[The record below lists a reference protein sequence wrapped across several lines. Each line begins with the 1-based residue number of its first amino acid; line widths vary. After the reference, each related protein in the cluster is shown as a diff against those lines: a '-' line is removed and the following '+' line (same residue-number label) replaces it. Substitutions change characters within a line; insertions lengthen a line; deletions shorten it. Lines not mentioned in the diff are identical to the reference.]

1 MERVQPREYKVSA
14 PRRVRRPPSPAV
26 VLLATF
32 AVLIVVG
39 TVLLALPIATA
50 SGVAA
55 TPMQALFTATSAV
68 CVTGLTILDTA
79 NFWSPFGHVVIIALV
94 QVGGFGFMAGS
105 TLLLFVLVGRRTGLR
120 DRMLVQAS
128 TGALDLGS
136 VSQIVR
142 RVAIFTLAAEGLGA
156 LVLAVA
162 FAVRG
167 ADALG
172 AVWLGVFHSIS
183 AFNNAGFDLFGE
195 FRSLSAFADD
205 PWVLMPIG
213 ILILLG
219 GLGFAIVGDVVGK
232 RRWARLALETKVV
245 LLTTVVLL
253 IGGTVSLAAFEW
265 SNPATLGSLPE
276 AQRPLN
282 ALFEATTLRTAGF
295 SVLPT
300 GALTQP
306 TLFVVM
312 ALMFIGGASGSTAGG
327 IKVNTFSV
335 LLIAI
340 VSTVRGRPSAEA
352 FGRRIPHAVIYRALS
367 IALLSVAFVFAIG
380 LGIEI
385 TARTPFLE
393 TVFEAISAFGTVGAS
408 TGLTPSLPDP
418 ARLIIVAAMFVGRLG
433 PLTLVLAFAARERPV
448 SYRPAVESMRIG

>member
-1 MERVQPREYKVSA
+1 
-14 PRRVRRPPSPAV
+14 
-26 VLLATF
+26 
-32 AVLIVVG
+32 VG
-39 TVLLALPIATA
+39 
-50 SGVAA
+50 
-55 TPMQALFTATSAV
+55 
-68 CVTGLTILDTA
+68 
-79 NFWSPFGHVVIIALV
+79 
-94 QVGGFGFMAGS
+94 
-105 TLLLFVLVGRRTGLR
+105 
-120 DRMLVQAS
+120 
-128 TGALDLGS
+128 
-136 VSQIVR
+136 
-142 RVAIFTLAAEGLGA
+142 AIWHGI
-156 LVLAVA
+156 
-162 FAVRG
+162 
-167 ADALG
+167 
-172 AVWLGVFHSIS
+172 FHSIS

-205 PWVLMPIG
+205 PWVLLPIG
-213 ILILLG
+213 LLILLG

-245 LLTTVVLL
+245 LLTTAVLL
-253 IGGTVSLAAFEW
+253 AAGTVSLALFEW

-276 AQRPLN
+276 ALRPLN
-282 ALFEATTLRTAGF
+282 AVFEATTLRTAGF

-300 GALTQP
+300 GSLTQP

-340 VSTVRGRPSAEA
+340 ASTVRGRPSAEA
-352 FGRRIPHAVIYRALS
+352 FGRRLPHALIYRALS
-367 IALLSVAFVFAIG
+367 IALLSVAFVFAVG

-385 TARTPFLE
+385 TAGTPFVQ

-408 TGLTPSLPDP
+408 TGITPGLPDS

-448 SYRPAVESMRIG
+448 SYRPAVEAMRIG